1 MSRLLRAGIPIR
13 LAAGAGA
20 ALALA
25 CASAPSAP
33 PKEKPAP
40 LSAGVAR
47 YLDTQKLEIA
57 KISKSKAVVK
67 EDRLLVT
74 FPSEQLFESGL
85 PGLSGGGADRVAAL
99 AQVLER
105 YPESD
110 VIVRSYTD
118 SLGSAKANQRL
129 SEERAASVTGALAA
143 GGVATSR
150 MKALGFGEQY
160 PVASNDTDDG
170 REKNRRIEIDIV
182 PIQDALRAASGGR

>member
-1 MSRLLRAGIPIR
+1 MSRLSWARIPIR
-13 LAAGAGA
+13 LAVGAGA
-20 ALALA
+20 ALALG

-47 YLDTQKLEIA
+47 YLDTQKQEIA
-57 KISKSKAVVK
+57 KISKAKPVVK

-85 PGLSGGGADRVAAL
+85 PGLSSGGAERVAAL

-110 VIVRSYTD
+110 VIVRGYTD

-129 SEERAASVTGALAA
+129 SEERAANVTGALAA
-143 GGVATSR
+143 SGVASSR

-170 REKNRRIEIDIV
+170 REKNRRIEIDVV
-182 PIQDALRAASGGR
+182 PIQDALRATSGGR